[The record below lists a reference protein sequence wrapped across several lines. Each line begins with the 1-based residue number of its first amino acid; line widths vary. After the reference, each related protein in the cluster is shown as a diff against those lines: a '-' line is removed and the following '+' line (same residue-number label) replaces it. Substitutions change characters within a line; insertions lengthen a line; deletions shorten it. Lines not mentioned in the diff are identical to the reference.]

1 MQRSDRAMSRL
12 PDIVW
17 QKTVP
22 AAEKAAVAAALAQ
35 PGLVDTTLA
44 RLYSDG
50 GAGATFSRFTGRHL
64 ATGGAKRV
72 YLIQAMPP
80 DGRTYAFVLKQFL
93 PIRLAHLPPRATIAG
108 MTGHAAELDARLLQ
122 HMVWA
127 ARRVDERAPGLCP
140 RFGGFWEWRDEDG
153 QAVRVMTEAYV
164 EGHSLDRWKAI
175 LEDRFVQGELDFAGY
190 TKQRRALER
199 LAIAAYV
206 RLWDVLGRQTFTSDP
221 SPWNVLLTP
230 TDAGYQPSI
239 IDLHSLHD
247 GGTALYVFQTLEE
260 LFGSRDEIREHA
272 LCPGI
277 LDALGAAEGVRFLD
291 RVRRGLDAQGEL
303 RQRAGL
309 TSYATS
315 GQAITR
321 FLAARRSGA
330 SHGHQAEDPL

>member
-1 MQRSDRAMSRL
+1 MSRR

-17 QKTVP
+17 QKPLP
-22 AAEKAAVAAALAQ
+22 AIEQAAVAAALAQ

-44 RLYSDG
+44 RLYGDG
-50 GAGATFSRFTGRHL
+50 GAGATFSRFTIRHL

-72 YLIQAMPP
+72 YLIHAMAP
-80 DGRTYAFVLKQFL
+80 DGRMSAFVLKQFL
-93 PIRLAHLPPRATIAG
+93 PIRLAYLPPGATIAG

-122 HMVWA
+122 HIVWA

-140 RFGGFWEWRDEDG
+140 RFGGFWEWRGEDD
-153 QAVRVMTEAYV
+153 QVCLAMTEAYV
-164 EGHSLDRWKAI
+164 EGHSLDHWKAL
-175 LEDRFVQGELDFAGY
+175 LEDRFVQGTLDFAQY
-190 TKQRRALER
+190 TGQHRALER
-199 LAIAAYV
+199 LAITAYV

-272 LCPGI
+272 LCPAI
-277 LDALGAAEGVRFLD
+277 LDALGAAEGVQFLD
-291 RVRRGLDAQGEL
+291 RVRRGLEAQAEL

-309 TSYATS
+309 PSYATS
-315 GQAITR
+315 SQAIMR

-330 SHGHQAEDPL
+330 LHRHQAEDPL